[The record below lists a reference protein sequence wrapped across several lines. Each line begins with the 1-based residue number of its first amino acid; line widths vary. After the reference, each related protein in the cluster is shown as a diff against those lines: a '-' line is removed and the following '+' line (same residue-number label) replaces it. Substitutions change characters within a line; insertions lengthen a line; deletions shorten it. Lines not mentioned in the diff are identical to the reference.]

1 MSTVARVP
9 VLLWGW
15 ADYLVL
21 ANAAGRHVDD
31 VGGQRAPVLL
41 AIGVAAPGQKDM
53 SALAVSYDTI
63 PVKAQAVASA
73 TGGVVVGG
81 VIGGVAGWPGW
92 LDAVAA
98 VGLGVAGAA
107 GLVAW
112 YRSRIGNRRLSY
124 RLPADDPT
132 APALLAALAVL
143 MKLGAFLVRFD
154 ADIAKEAKHQGV
166 QPIALDPRTRQV
178 PVAIHRAL
186 WELGTETTR
195 DTADAV
201 LTATRSAASAAVAD
215 VYAAWRAFD
224 SFLPAVLPEPELTV
238 LPEATPAKDLQD
250 LADALEQER
259 AGRQLAVDDVQRINI
274 RLQT

>member
-1 MSTVARVP
+1 MPGGSADDASAFSGVLAGTFDSALRGVVGDHLVREVEAARRGLLSAASRAQGKGRGAPMSAVARVP

-31 VGGQRAPVLL
+31 VGGHRAPVLL
-41 AIGVAAPGQKDM
+41 AVGVAAPGQKDM

-63 PVKAQAVASA
+63 PVRAQAVASA
-73 TGGVVVGG
+73 AGGVVVGG

-98 VGLGVAGAA
+98 AGLGVAGAA
-107 GLVAW
+107 GLVTW

-143 MKLGAFLVRFD
+143 MKLAAFLARFD
-154 ADIAKEAKHQGV
+154 ADMAKEAKRRGV
-166 QPIALDPRTRQV
+166 QPIALDLRTRQV
-178 PVAIHRAL
+178 PAAIH
-186 WELGTETTR
+186 
-195 DTADAV
+195 
-201 LTATRSAASAAVAD
+201 
-215 VYAAWRAFD
+215 
-224 SFLPAVLPEPELTV
+224 
-238 LPEATPAKDLQD
+238 
-250 LADALEQER
+250 
-259 AGRQLAVDDVQRINI
+259 
-274 RLQT
+274 